1 MVSKKLTIKQERFVQ
16 EYIKDGNASQASIR
30 AGYSSAAAK
39 EIGSRLLTYANVYEA
54 IKEANKMRSERTNI
68 TNDYVLTNL
77 KDIVER
83 CMQNEP
89 VLDKD
94 GNETGVYKF
103 NANGAN
109 KSLELLGKHLQMFT
123 DKMEVNVKTHEEELK
138 RLAELYDDD

>member
-1 MVSKKLTIKQERFVQ
+1 MQ

-30 AGYSSAAAK
+30 AGYSEAAAK
-39 EIGSRLLTYANVYEA
+39 EIGSRLLTYANIHEA
-54 IKEANKMRSERTNI
+54 IEEANKMRSERTNI

-77 KDIVER
+77 KEVAER
-83 CMQNEP
+83 CMQKEP

-94 GNETGVYKF
+94 GNETGTYKF

-123 DKMEVNVKTHEEELK
+123 DKMEVNVKSHEQELK
-138 RLAELYDDD
+138 RLAELYGDD